1 MTTRKKLTGQ
11 SGLVG
16 MFVHTFKTWSTGV
29 MRINYQGQII
39 GIDGDMVL
47 VQLFSWLDG
56 GETNVEGI
64 PRSVLYS
71 DCKLYA
77 TSGHMKEA
85 WEKEDRLYDH
95 EDRIR
100 ARAPEVEGK
109 AESRQ

>member
-1 MTTRKKLTGQ
+1 MTTRKNLTGQ

-16 MFVHTFKTWSTGV
+16 MFVHTFKPWSTGEL
-29 MRINYQGQII
+29 RIDHQGQII

-47 VQLFSWLDG
+47 VQLFSWFDG
-56 GETNVEGI
+56 GETNVEAI

-77 TSGHMKEA
+77 TSDQMKAA
-85 WEKEDRLYDH
+85 WTKEDDEYDR

-100 ARAPEVEGK
+100 TRALGWEENP
-109 AESRQ
+109 ESRQ

>member
-16 MFVHTFKTWSTGV
+16 MFVHTFKPWSNGE

-47 VQLFSWLDG
+47 VQLFSWIDG
-56 GETNVEGI
+56 GDTNVEGI

-77 TSGHMKEA
+77 TSDHMKLA
-85 WEKEDRLYDH
+85 WEKEERRFRYSD
-95 EDRIR
+95 EKQAQEEIKKMM
-100 ARAPEVEGK
+100 AK
-109 AESRQ
+109 